1 MENGHTPVQSLCPTQ
16 LLFFFSIKKK
26 FIQLIGSE
34 QVNEIKQ
41 NRRSSLGPAMVHVEN
56 KTGVVECTSLFIG
69 VATVVS
75 ALDSVC

>member
-26 FIQLIGSE
+26 ITQLIGSE
-34 QVNEIKQ
+34 QVNEIK